1 MMEVG
6 LCSSINTRMGNQQLR
21 KHLKPTLAS
30 RYRYWRESRRLGAC
44 GEGIHFEKDVHL
56 MRYPQ
61 NISLGA
67 NMVVKSGARICACN
81 ENATVSIGENTTF
94 GYHSYLFASERIEIG
109 NNCLIAPFVY
119 LVDSDHTIARDQLIN
134 KQPNQTAPIE
144 IGDDVWIGTG
154 AKILKGV
161 RIGTG
166 AVIAA
171 GALVKDNVAAYAI
184 VGGIPAKKISERV

>member
-1 MMEVG
+1 
-6 LCSSINTRMGNQQLR
+6 
-21 KHLKPTLAS
+21 
-30 RYRYWRESRRLGAC
+30 
-44 GEGIHFEKDVHL
+44 
-56 MRYPQ
+56 MRYPK

-67 NMVVKSGARICACN
+67 NMVLKSGARICACN
-81 ENATVSIGENTTF
+81 ERAIVSIGENTTF

-109 NNCLIAPFVY
+109 SNCLIAPFVY
-119 LVDSDHTIARDQLIN
+119 LVDSDHTISRDQLIN
-134 KQPNQTAPIE
+134 KQPNQTAAIE
-144 IGDDVWIGTG
+144 IADDVWIGTG

-171 GALVKDNVAAYAI
+171 GALVKDDVEAYAI

>member
-1 MMEVG
+1 
-6 LCSSINTRMGNQQLR
+6 MGNQQLR
-21 KHLKPTLAS
+21 KHLKPTLGS
-30 RYRYWRESRRLGAC
+30 RYRYWRESRRLGFC

-56 MRYPQ
+56 MRYPK

-67 NMVVKSGARICACN
+67 NMVLKSGARICACN
-81 ENATVSIGENTTF
+81 ERAIVSIGDNTTF

-134 KQPNQTAPIE
+134 KQPNQTAAIE

-171 GALVKDNVAAYAI
+171 GALVKDNVEAYAI

>member
-1 MMEVG
+1 
-6 LCSSINTRMGNQQLR
+6 MGNQQLR
-21 KHLKPTLAS
+21 KHLKPTLFS
-30 RYRYWRESRRLGAC
+30 RWRYWQQSRRLGYC
-44 GEGIHFEKDVHL
+44 GPGIHFERDVHL

-67 NMVVKSGARICACN
+67 NMVVKTGARICACN
-81 ENATVSIGENTTF
+81 EKAQVSIGENTTF
-94 GYHSYLFASERIEIG
+94 GYHTFLFASERITIG
-109 NNCLIAPFVY
+109 ANCLIAPFVY
-119 LVDSDHTIARDQLIN
+119 LVDSDHSIARDQLIN
-134 KQPNQTAPIE
+134 RQPNQTAPIE

-161 RIGTG
+161 RVGTG

-171 GALVKDNVAAYAI
+171 GALVKDDVEPYSI

>member
-1 MMEVG
+1 
-6 LCSSINTRMGNQQLR
+6 
-21 KHLKPTLAS
+21 
-30 RYRYWRESRRLGAC
+30 
-44 GEGIHFEKDVHL
+44 
-56 MRYPQ
+56 MRYPK

-67 NMVVKSGARICACN
+67 NMVLKSGARICACN
-81 ENATVSIGENTTF
+81 ERAVVSIGENTTF

-109 NNCLIAPFVY
+109 SNCLIAPFVY

-134 KQPNQTAPIE
+134 KQPNQTAAIE

-171 GALVKDNVAAYAI
+171 GALVKDDVEAYAI